1 MERNKLWIGAG
12 RTYTWNETRETAI
25 RLIISIRRMYEE
37 KKDWHT
43 NTCPVF
49 SPMRVWEFTR
59 EDSMLWRNLGMDK
72 EVSRIFP
79 KWLFD
84 NCSPRL
90 LRDAKGRCYNSLG
103 FVSAVMYRMLTGYL
117 PYNTDNLWTESE
129 KERIGPGRTALI
141 DVGMRCAFEGKEE
154 SYKKLGYHLEML
166 LDIDGLKADESAC
179 TFEGHAIE
187 APDCHDG
194 ESDDSSMSFEDF
206 IKKLD
211 LVPNAQG
218 KNDDEKSGDNN
229 PWKHSV
235 ETPADTPEAK
245 EPDVVDDDDD
255 DDIDDLIS
263 GPDPAGRPKCNI
275 EFRKARPDEKGFA
288 DVAGMDE
295 LKQKLEDEVLFVLR
309 SPKLAKRYRLHAANG
324 MILYGPPGCG
334 KTYIAQKFAVESGMK
349 FALITGSDL
358 GSTYIHGSQSMIADL
373 FSKAERKAPCVLCF
387 DEIDAL
393 LPRRRSDG
401 SSGDNSLSSE
411 VNEMLSQLNNCHERG
426 IFVIGTTNEPASI
439 DPAILRAGRLEEMVY
454 VPLPDMATRRLLFAH
469 ALKDRPLADD
479 IDYDA
484 LATKTEGYVS
494 SDISLIADRAALRAA
509 KRCELIGMDDL
520 NEVIGK
526 TRRSIA
532 ADDMKRYQQMKT
544 QFEGNDARRSS
555 QRPRIGFAAAC
566 QDNVR

>member
-12 RTYTWNETRETAI
+12 RTYTWNEARETAI

-37 KKDWHT
+37 QKDWQT

-49 SPMRVWEFTR
+49 APMRVWEFTR

-72 EVSRIFP
+72 EVSRNFP
-79 KWLFD
+79 KWLYD

-90 LRDAKGRCYNSLG
+90 LRDARGRNYNSLG
-103 FVSAVMYRMLTGYL
+103 FVSAVMYRMLTGHL
-117 PYNTDNLWTESE
+117 PFKMDNLWTESE
-129 KERIGPGRTALI
+129 KERIGLGRIALI
-141 DVGMRCAFEGKEE
+141 DVGMRGAFDGKEE

-166 LDIDGLKADESAC
+166 LDIDGLKADESVC
-179 TFEGHAIE
+179 TFEGNATE
-187 APDCHDG
+187 TPDYHDG
-194 ESDDSSMSFEDF
+194 ESDDSSMGFEDF

-211 LVPNAQG
+211 LVPNAQD
-218 KNDDEKSGDNN
+218 KNDDKKSGEDNS
-229 PWKHSV
+229 WEHSV
-235 ETPADTPEAK
+235 ETPVNTPEAK
-245 EPDVVDDDDD
+245 VPDVDDDEDD

-275 EFRKARPDEKGFA
+275 EFRKARRGEKGFA
-288 DVAGMDE
+288 EVAGMDE

-309 SPKLAKRYRLHAANG
+309 SPKLAKRYRLNAANG

-373 FSKAERKAPCVLCF
+373 FSKAERNAPCVLCF

-426 IFVIGTTNEPASI
+426 IFVIGTTNEPESI

-469 ALKDRPLADD
+469 ALQNRPLADD

-509 KRCELIGMDDL
+509 KRCELIRMDDL

-532 ADDMKRYQQMKT
+532 ADDMKRYLQMKT
-544 QFEGNDARRSS
+544 QFEGNNTRRSS